1 MTFDWLALSPV
12 LVLAGMSLVV
22 LLVDAFSPTRRWA
35 VSTVLSVATLVAA
48 GVLTGTLDAR
58 LDGEARS
65 TMCTRAPEAP
75 GLDEVDRCSF
85 AVDGFSVAMWWIL
98 LAAALLVV
106 LMAGASA
113 ADRAMPPGE
122 LHFLLLASVTGALS
136 LAASRDLVSLVVS
149 LELVSLPSIAMVALR
164 REDRAAARSGWTFF
178 LASVTATAFMLMG
191 IALVYGATGSLH
203 FDGIGAAIAEGA
215 VPAEVLR
222 TGVVLVLAGLV
233 FKVGAVPFHMW
244 VPDTYGGATPAVA
257 AYLSVVSKT
266 AGFAGI
272 LILLAYPFTP
282 LIDSW
287 SPLVAVVAGLT
298 MTVGNVAALRSRD
311 AVGLL
316 AWSSVAQAG
325 FVLAPVAALLAG
337 GTVEDS
343 GLAAAVRYLG
353 VYAIAN
359 LAAFAVVAHVRERT
373 GRTDLEAFRG
383 LLRRDRLSGIT
394 LAAALLALAGF
405 PPAVIGLVAKYV
417 VLAPVVSEEQAVL
430 AVVMAVNV
438 AIGLAYY
445 LRLLVL
451 AVSAGEPLA
460 PGGGAVGPRL
470 AMGLALSGLVALSV
484 WPALLT
490 SVLL

>member
-12 LVLAGMSLVV
+12 LVCAVMGVVV
-22 LLVDAFSPTRRWA
+22 LLADAFMRTRRWA
-35 VSTVLSVATLVAA
+35 AMTVVSVLTLAGA
-48 GVLTGTLDAR
+48 GVLTGV
-58 LDGEARS
+58 LDGQQRT
-65 TMCTRAPEAP
+65 TMCTRAPAAA
-75 GLDEVDRCSF
+75 GLDVVERCSF
-85 AVDGFSVAMWWIL
+85 AVEGFTVAMWWIL

-106 LMAGASA
+106 LMAAASA
-113 ADRAMPPGE
+113 SDPAMPPGE
-122 LHFLLLASVTGALS
+122 FHFLLLASVSGALS

-164 REDRAAARSGWTFF
+164 RDDRLAARAGWTFF
-178 LASVTATAFMLMG
+178 LASVTATAFTLMG
-191 IALVYGATGSLH
+191 TALVYGATGSLH
-203 FDGIGAAIAEGA
+203 FEAIAAAAAEGA
-215 VPAEVLR
+215 PPVEVLR

-244 VPDTYGGATPAVA
+244 VPDTYTGATPAVA

-272 LILLAYPFTP
+272 LVLLAYPFASMVG
-282 LIDSW
+282 SW
-287 SPLVAVVAGLT
+287 GPLVAVVAGLT
-298 MTVGNVAALRSRD
+298 MTLGNLAALRSRD

-337 GTVEDS
+337 SSLDDS
-343 GLAAAVRYLG
+343 GLVAAVRYLG

-359 LAAFAVVAHVRERT
+359 LAAFAAVASVRERT

-383 LLRRDRLSGIT
+383 LLRRDRLGGLT

-417 VLAPVVSEEQAVL
+417 VLAPVVRDGQAVL

-438 AIGLAYY
+438 VIGLAYY
-445 LRLLVL
+445 LRLLVIAL
-451 AVSAGEPLA
+451 SPGQRVTSGAASAG
-460 PGGGAVGPRL
+460 PRI
-470 AMGLALSGLVALSV
+470 AMGLGLAGLVATSV

>member
-1 MTFDWLALSPV
+1 MTFDWLALAPV
-12 LVLAGMSLVV
+12 LVCTAMSVVV
-22 LLVDAFSPTRRWA
+22 LMADAFMRTRQWA
-35 VSTVLSVATLVAA
+35 AMAAASALALVAA
-48 GVLTGTLDAR
+48 GVLTGV
-58 LDGEARS
+58 LDGQER
-65 TMCTRAPEAP
+65 TTVCTRGPVAA
-75 GLDEVDRCSF
+75 GADVVDLCSF
-85 AVDGFSVAMWWIL
+85 SVDGFTVAMWWIL

-106 LMAGASA
+106 LTAASSGPDA
-113 ADRAMPPGE
+113 AMPPGE
-122 LHFLLLASVTGALS
+122 FHFLLLASVSGALS

-164 REDRAAARSGWTFF
+164 RGDRAAAGAGWTFF
-178 LASVTATAFMLMG
+178 LASVTATAFTLMG
-191 IALVYGATGSLH
+191 TAMVYGATGSLH
-203 FDGIGAAIAEGA
+203 FAGIAAATTEGSIP
-215 VPAEVLR
+215 VEVFR

-244 VPDTYGGATPAVA
+244 VPDTYTGATPAVA

-272 LILLAYPFTP
+272 LVLLGYPFLP
-282 LIDSW
+282 LIGSW
-287 SPLVAVVAGLT
+287 GPVVAIVAGLT

-325 FVLAPVAALLAG
+325 FVLAPVAALSAG
-337 GTVEDS
+337 GSIEES

-359 LAAFAVVAHVRERT
+359 LTAFAVVAHVRERT
-373 GRTDLEAFRG
+373 GRTDLDAFRG
-383 LLRRDRLSGIT
+383 LLRRDRLGGVA
-394 LAAALLALAGF
+394 LAAGLLALAGF

-417 VLAPVVSEEQAVL
+417 VLAPVVRDGQAVL
-430 AVVMAVNV
+430 AVVMAINV
-438 AIGLAYY
+438 VIALAYY

-451 AVSAGEPLA
+451 ALTPAEPVAHARASAG
-460 PGGGAVGPRL
+460 PRI
-470 AMGLALSGLVALSV
+470 AMALGLGGLVASSV
-484 WPALLT
+484 WPGLLT

>member
-1 MTFDWLALSPV
+1 MTFDWLALAPV
-12 LVLAGMSLVV
+12 LVCATMSVV
-22 LLVDAFSPTRRWA
+22 LLVADAFMRARRWA
-35 VSTVLSVATLVAA
+35 AMTAASALTLVTA
-48 GVLTGTLDAR
+48 GVLTGV
-58 LDGEARS
+58 LDGQDRT
-65 TMCTRAPEAP
+65 TMCTRAPSAA
-75 GLDEVDRCSF
+75 GADVVDLCSF
-85 AVDGFSVAMWWIL
+85 AVDDFSVAMWWIL

-106 LMAGASA
+106 LMAASSGSDA
-113 ADRAMPPGE
+113 AMPPGE
-122 LHFLLLASVTGALS
+122 FHFLLLASVSGALS

-164 REDRAAARSGWTFF
+164 HGDRAAAGAGWTFF
-178 LASVTATAFMLMG
+178 LASVTATAFTLMG
-191 IALVYGATGSLH
+191 TALVYGATGSLH
-203 FDGIGAAIAEGA
+203 FAGIAAAIAEGA
-215 VPAEVLR
+215 PPMEVLR

-233 FKVGAVPFHMW
+233 FKIGAVPFHMW
-244 VPDTYGGATPAVA
+244 VPDTYTGATPAVA

-272 LILLAYPFTP
+272 LVLLGYPFSA
-282 LIDSW
+282 LIGSW
-287 SPLVAVVAGLT
+287 GPLVAVLAGLT

-325 FVLAPVAALLAG
+325 FVLAPVAALMSG
-337 GTVEDS
+337 GSLEDS
-343 GLAAAVRYLG
+343 GLTAAVRYLG

-359 LAAFAVVAHVRERT
+359 LTAFAVVTHVRERT
-373 GRTDLEAFRG
+373 GRTDLDAFRG
-383 LLRRDRLSGIT
+383 LLRRDRLGGVA

-417 VLAPVVSEEQAVL
+417 VLAPVVREGQAVL

-438 AIGLAYY
+438 VIALAYY

-451 AVSAGEPLA
+451 ALTPAEPVA
-460 PGGGAVGPRL
+460 HARASVGPRIAMALGLGAL
-470 AMGLALSGLVALSV
+470 AATSV
-484 WPALLT
+484 WPGVLT

>member
-12 LVLAGMSLVV
+12 LVVAGMSLVV
-22 LLVDAFSPTRRWA
+22 LLADAFSRTRRWA
-35 VSTVLSVATLVAA
+35 VSTAISVATLLAA
-48 GVLTGTLDAR
+48 GVLTGV
-58 LDGEARS
+58 LDGETRS
-65 TMCTRAPEAP
+65 TMCTRAPAAA
-75 GLDEVDRCSF
+75 GLGDVDRCSF

-106 LMAGASA
+106 LIAGAST
-113 ADRAMPPGE
+113 ADRAVPPGE

-149 LELVSLPSIAMVALR
+149 LELVSLPSIALVALR

-203 FDGIGAAIAEGA
+203 FDGIGAALARGA
-215 VPAEVLR
+215 VPPEVLR

-272 LILLAYPFTP
+272 LILLAYPFSP

-325 FVLAPVAALLAG
+325 FVLAPVAALLPSEVVA
-337 GTVEDS
+337 DS

-353 VYAIAN
+353 VYAVAN

-383 LLRRDRLSGIT
+383 LLRHDRLSGIT

-417 VLAPVVSEEQAVL
+417 VLAPVVSEGQAVL

-451 AVSAGEPLA
+451 TVSPGDRVA
-460 PGGGAVGPRL
+460 PRGGAIAPRL
-470 AMGLALSGLVALSV
+470 AMGLALSALVALSV